1 MDFSQLTTHTVE
13 GAGALVLAVIAYKI
27 LKLRIVT
34 SSNCCDK
41 HVQVKT
47 VSRGDSNTDLE
58 LQTTINEEMN
68 RVV

>member
-58 LQTTINEEMN
+58 LQSVRNEEIN

>member
-1 MDFSQLTTHTVE
+1 MDFTQLTTHTVE
-13 GAGALVLAVIAYKI
+13 GAGALVLAVIAFKI
-27 LKLRIVT
+27 YKLRIVT

-41 HVQVKT
+41 HIQIKT

-58 LQTTINEEMN
+58 LQAARNEEIN